1 MEQLWNFAWPSAIAL
16 IHPSLLPVAVMG
28 FFTKVAIIVG
38 GPLVGKLMDHFP
50 RMSAYNC
57 LTIVQASCLIIYT
70 NYKVKQDIALF
81 LKGVILSIFQAAAQL
96 LSAAMIIRA
105 HSVQPTS
112 FSTLLLRPWF
122 VILVSAGAIER
133 LCGVA
138 LGVANERDWVVLV
151 LSFRASS
158 VPLTCDL

>member
-1 MEQLWNFAWPSAIAL
+1 
-16 IHPSLLPVAVMG
+16 MG

-57 LTIVQASCLIIYT
+57 LTIVQA
-70 NYKVKQDIALF
+70 
-81 LKGVILSIFQAAAQL
+81 AAQL
-96 LSAAMIIRA
+96 LSAAMIIHA

-122 VILVSAGAIER
+122 VVLVSAWAIER

-138 LGVANERDWVVLV
+138 LGVANERDWIVLAYIRQSLEDSVECV
-151 LSFRASS
+151 L
-158 VPLTCDL
+158 